1 MNVLMMTNTYLPNVC
16 GVSRS
21 VATCSE
27 SLRARG
33 HRVLIVAPAPEP
45 PVDDEPDVIRVPAL
59 HHVTANDI
67 PLRLPIPGYLG
78 PTLADF
84 RPEIVHAHHPF
95 LLGSTALRLAAT
107 WRLPVV
113 LTYHTMYEHYTHNLP
128 GDSASLERFT
138 VRVATDFA
146 NRCDRVI
153 APSESVRKV
162 LRSRGV
168 WSPISIVPT
177 GIDPRAFSGGDGG
190 RSRARHGI
198 PRGAFVVGHVGRLA
212 SEKNLHFLM
221 RAVSRYLERRPAAHF
236 FIVGDG
242 PIREE
247 LRSICAAAG
256 LADRVHFSEGALE
269 GRDLADAYAAM
280 DVLAFSSKSETQGMV
295 LAEAMTA
302 GLPVVALDAS
312 GVRDIVRDGV
322 NGLLLAEENAD
333 QFAAALASVERAS
346 VKRAGGSESRF
357 LPGVH
362 QTAADYSL
370 ERTVAKLVRV
380 YSAARRDAA
389 RNAAPPG
396 MLPTML
402 QRVNEEYQLWSRIG
416 RAMYDAALG
425 DGQPSHESQTK

>member
-1 MNVLMMTNTYLPNVC
+1 
-16 GVSRS
+16 
-21 VATCSE
+21 
-27 SLRARG
+27 
-33 HRVLIVAPAPEP
+33 
-45 PVDDEPDVIRVPAL
+45 
-59 HHVTANDI
+59 
-67 PLRLPIPGYLG
+67 
-78 PTLADF
+78 
-84 RPEIVHAHHPF
+84 
-95 LLGSTALRLAAT
+95 
-107 WRLPVV
+107 
-113 LTYHTMYEHYTHNLP
+113 
-128 GDSASLERFT
+128 
-138 VRVATDFA
+138 
-146 NRCDRVI
+146 
-153 APSESVRKV
+153 
-162 LRSRGV
+162 
-168 WSPISIVPT
+168 
-177 GIDPRAFSGGDGG
+177 
-190 RSRARHGI
+190 
-198 PRGAFVVGHVGRLA
+198 
-212 SEKNLHFLM
+212 
-221 RAVSRYLERRPAAHF
+221 LERRPAAHF
-236 FIVGDG
+236 FLVGDG

-247 LRSICAAAG
+247 LRSMAGAAG
-256 LADRVHFSEGALE
+256 LANRVHFSEGTLE

-280 DVLAFSSKSETQGMV
+280 NVMAFSSKSETQGMV

-416 RAMYDAALG
+416 HAMYDAALG
-425 DGQPSHESQTK
+425 DGQPSHETQMK